1 MEGNKMSDST
11 GWETYSKLV
20 LQQLETLASG
30 IDGLRS
36 ELQHVKEQLTELK
49 AKEDRVQ
56 EIKTWKEKID
66 EVASPTQLQIKFDE
80 VEELKEFKTKAV
92 TMFMVVQ
99 AVMGIAVAVAL
110 EIF

>member
-1 MEGNKMSDST
+1 MSNSA

-20 LQQLETLASG
+20 LQQLESLASG

-36 ELQHVKEQLTELK
+36 ELQHVKDQLIELK

-56 EIKTWKEKID
+56 EIKIWKDKID

-80 VEELKEFKTKAV
+80 VEELKVFKTKAI
-92 TMFMVVQ
+92 TIFMIAQ
-99 AVMGIAVAVAL
+99 ALTGFVLAYNHI
-110 EIF
+110 I